1 MFTFRCVS
9 GCKICMKLRCFLEKF
24 TQLTKLLHDRRSRR
38 SRQIPS
44 LCEPFADLPI
54 ERTSYNTI
62 YSCIIHYILSI
73 IHYILYI
80 TLRFTVLFGISCSS
94 LMLHYLS
101 SLCVKAALINIKINI
116 NLNMTINININ
127 MKINININMKININI
142 NMKINININMKIDI
156 NSNMKINININMKLI
171 ININMKIKSIS
182 TRR

>member
-1 MFTFRCVS
+1 MFKVNICLTFPTCV
-9 GCKICMKLRCFLEKF
+9 RFE
-24 TQLTKLLHDRRSRR
+24 LLKPIKA
-38 SRQIPS
+38 RQHH
-44 LCEPFADLPI
+44 CEPFADLPI

-62 YSCIIHYILSI
+62 YLCIIHYILSI

-142 NMKINININMKIDI
+142 NMKININI
-156 NSNMKINININMKLI
+156 
-171 ININMKIKSIS
+171 S